1 MANIPTGTSLASNV
15 DGIKNRDFRLTSRF
29 ISEMIQDRAIATM
42 QYEWGLALVKGVI
55 SNDLE

>member
-1 MANIPTGTSLASNV
+1 MGASNV

-29 ISEMIQDRAIATM
+29 VSEMIQDRAIATM